1 MNFENEIRKKLEQE
15 NFSKNNGRIVRTINV
30 LSGKFISLDAVCSAL
45 MEYMN
50 EGEFEQGIIYLH
62 KACYIEIRMKYTH
75 KILDDFEK
83 HSYSELECSLTQKGI
98 KLARGFV
105 EDEAVDM

>member
-1 MNFENEIRKKLEQE
+1 
-15 NFSKNNGRIVRTINV
+15 
-30 LSGKFISLDAVCSAL
+30 
-45 MEYMN
+45 
-50 EGEFEQGIIYLH
+50 
-62 KACYIEIRMKYTH
+62 MKYTH

-98 KLARGFV
+98 NLARGFV